1 MSFLDKAR
9 DRAQELAEAA
19 KRSAGEH
26 SDQIGKA
33 VTKAGALADKA
44 TQGRYTGH
52 IANATGKAR
61 DAVDNLDDGPG
72 DPTGP
77 PGS

>member
-1 MSFLDKAR
+1 MSFLDKAK
-9 DRAQELAEAA
+9 DKAQELAEAA
-19 KRSAGEH
+19 KRAAGEH

-33 VTKAGALADKA
+33 VTKTGALADKA

-52 IANATGKAR
+52 ITNATGKAR
-61 DAVDNLDDGPG
+61 DAVDKLDDGRG
-72 DPTGP
+72 DPPGT